1 MSNLKNSYGN
11 LSFNDFA
18 NIALEKFFNMSIK
31 EIQSKLYF
39 KFEND
44 IPKSYTKNNIGLN
57 PFIFE
62 LFKNAF
68 IRGFNTIDITHDKT
82 GDPELDNKVALRYN
96 HLSESLNQML
106 NEDDIINLNLFI
118 FKIFKRVYLELMN
131 VADIR
136 KMNKDI
142 LINEFFISIMESR
155 YVFKNLYTIFP
166 EEIGV
171 TFVVNSDYNE
181 MISDPEAY
189 EDKIYNLY
197 YDYASKNKDKFFVT
211 VDELEREDEI
221 PIEIGVPMY
230 FGYYNE
236 DYIVL

>member
-1 MSNLKNSYGN
+1 M
-11 LSFNDFA
+11 
-18 NIALEKFFNMSIK
+18 
-31 EIQSKLYF
+31 
-39 KFEND
+39 
-44 IPKSYTKNNIGLN
+44 
-57 PFIFE
+57 
-62 LFKNAF
+62 
-68 IRGFNTIDITHDKT
+68 
-82 GDPELDNKVALRYN
+82 DNKVALRYN